1 MTKKDIRKVEK
12 IVERVLNDIIYDP
25 EGLTLQGHDET
36 MFSLAMLEKM
46 EDYLGHPIEFM
57 GIS

>member
-1 MTKKDIRKVEK
+1 MTKKDLKEVEE
-12 IVERVLNDIIYDP
+12 IVERVLHDIIYDP

-36 MFSLAMLEKM
+36 MFSLAVLEEM
-46 EDYLGHPIEFM
+46 ENYLGHSINFM